1 MRGYV
6 LSYVGASESL
16 VSEYCRGRRLCFWA
30 DYAAVTPAGTRDV
43 YFFDCSMYRF
53 AREQYSQS
61 PETRLVLSFK
71 SPATLDQLFFT
82 VLGAYSRVESETTC
96 DKRDVEECLAR
107 ISQEIER
114 AIDEAR
120 DYISRL
126 REPPSWLRFL
136 FPIRGAKAE
145 AKAVYYGLLARR
157 DMYLELASL
166 LGYRDGRLD
175 AQVKHVSVLLSLDLN
190 RGHVYALVGS
200 RAVKLDAHKKIVD
213 FEKVLSRIARR
224 E

>member
-1 MRGYV
+1 
-6 LSYVGASESL
+6 LSYVGVAESL
-16 VSEYCRGRRLCFWA
+16 IGEYCRGRKLCFWA
-30 DYAAVTPAGTRDV
+30 DYAAVTPTGSREV

-53 AREQYSQS
+53 ARERYSQS
-61 PETRLVLSFK
+61 PEARLVLSFK

-96 DKRDVEECLAR
+96 DKRDVEECLVR

-114 AIDEAR
+114 AIDETR
-120 DYISRL
+120 DYIAKL

-136 FPIRGAKAE
+136 FPIRGAKTE

-166 LGYRDGRLD
+166 LGYRDRRLN
-175 AQVKHVSVLLSLDLN
+175 AQVKHVSVLLSLDLGK
-190 RGHVYALVGS
+190 GHVYALVGS
-200 RAVKLDAHKKIVD
+200 RAVKLAAHKKIVD
-213 FEKVLSRIARR
+213 FEKVLSRITRR